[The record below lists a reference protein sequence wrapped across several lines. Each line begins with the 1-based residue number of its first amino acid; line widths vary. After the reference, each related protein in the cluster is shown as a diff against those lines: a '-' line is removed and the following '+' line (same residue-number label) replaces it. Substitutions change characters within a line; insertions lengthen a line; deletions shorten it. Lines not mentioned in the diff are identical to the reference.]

1 MGIFYL
7 SKKIR
12 FLPVIHGSASFTR
25 IIRDRLL
32 SSPTDCLAVGLPPEF
47 QTTVNEGIN
56 HLPLI
61 TLCSQKESSG
71 SYNYVPIDPCQPLI
85 MGLRIASQE
94 GIPRKYIDYS
104 CDNYE
109 PRKINF
115 PDSYALRH
123 MSYEKFCAT
132 LLLSIKRPKA
142 DTLHDKRARW
152 MAYQLHQLEMDFNNI
167 TVICSILDWPWIKEA
182 YNDRKP
188 YDKIFSSFNNPKI
201 YGVEKETLFFALA
214 EFPYITY
221 LNEVYRQQIKSDKEV
236 VVDGIK
242 EILIKARDIF
252 TKKHKL
258 RFHNLTSQS
267 FQIYLQYVR
276 NLTLIE
282 SRLTPD
288 LYTLITTAKQF
299 SGDPFAIAV
308 LEAARAYPFQ
318 VLKSTNLEPLALGID
333 KAIDSENNAIN
344 MKNRLS
350 ENHTEWREINL
361 KPEPGIKKQTQWKHK
376 WNPYG
381 QCSWPP
387 EDDKIESFNT
397 HVREQSKLLL
407 STDLARSE
415 KFTSS
420 TKDGLD
426 MRETLRHWHEG
437 DIYVKEIPP
446 SRGRV
451 EIVVFIFDIEPNQNN
466 YQWCQTWYAEH
477 NEESTLCFFATN
489 YMDDMVGPGV
499 GRATYGGCMMI
510 YPPRPIPDI
519 WKDPRIHVGKTL
531 EEKLLEAAFFHSQEK
546 HITVVTPCLPKS
558 NWRKLSRK
566 YHKSIIHIPLK
577 RFSNQTIEKVRRFH
591 VLNGKQ
597 IRSFANHFIQ
607 DL

>member
-115 PDSYALRH
+115 PDSYVLRH

-407 STDLARSE
+407 SNDLARSE